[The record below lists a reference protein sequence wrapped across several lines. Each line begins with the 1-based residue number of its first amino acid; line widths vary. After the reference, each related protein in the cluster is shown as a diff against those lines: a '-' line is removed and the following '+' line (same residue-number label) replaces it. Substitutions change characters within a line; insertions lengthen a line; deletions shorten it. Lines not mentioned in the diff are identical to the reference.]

1 MSDEILYRAFEPD
14 LEIKTRAKGGDG
26 RTVIGIAV
34 PWGKPVR
41 VDSRLV
47 EQFANGA
54 FNDQLRAAPRIPFAR
69 EHIKLGGTLI
79 GRSLMYRNDASGLYG
94 EWRVSPTPA
103 GDETLTLIED
113 GALDQLSV
121 GFRERQNRRLT
132 GGIMERIKAE
142 LREVAVTLEGAY
154 GELAAVAG
162 VRSAVDD
169 TTSNL
174 DRARQILASLPT
186 LPPAV

>member
-1 MSDEILYRAFEPD
+1 MTEEILYRAFTPD

-26 RTVIGIAV
+26 RTVVGIAV
-34 PWGKPVR
+34 PWDKPVR
-41 VDSRLV
+41 IDARLT

-79 GRSLMYRNDASGLYG
+79 GRSLLYRNDGAGLYG
-94 EWRVSPTPA
+94 EWRVSATPA
-103 GDETLTLIED
+103 GDETLALVED

-121 GFRERQNRRLT
+121 AFRERQNRRLA
-132 GGIMERIKAE
+132 GGITERVTAV

-154 GELAAVAG
+154 GELATVAG

-169 TTSNL
+169 AKSNL
-174 DRARQILASLPT
+174 DRARQILAGLPT